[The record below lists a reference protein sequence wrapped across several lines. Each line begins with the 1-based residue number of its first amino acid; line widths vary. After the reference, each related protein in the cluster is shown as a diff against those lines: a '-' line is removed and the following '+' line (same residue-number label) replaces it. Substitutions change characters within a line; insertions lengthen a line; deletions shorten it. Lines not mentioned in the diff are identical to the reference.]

1 MDGTMIPEGLDV
13 DGVSV
18 PVQLVHQLLRL
29 QRRREEEVHLQH
41 TEVGINTGYQNI
53 SNVSDTDPHE
63 SAR

>member
-41 TEVGINTGYQNI
+41 TEVGIL
-53 SNVSDTDPHE
+53 
-63 SAR
+63 